1 LALARARSDD
11 AVTGWV
17 AVATTAEVAALFGVV
32 HTLLHHAMVAR
43 GLPSWR
49 PADTLRTS
57 PLLWTGAT
65 LCAASL
71 SQLVALAASR
81 AGGGGG
87 SGVAVAVAFALVGA
101 AIAWFGVRAV
111 GKLY

>member
-1 LALARARSDD
+1 MTRLI
-11 AVTGWV
+11 GWV
-17 AVATTAEVAALFGVV
+17 AGATAAEVAALVAVV
-32 HTLLHHAMVAR
+32 HTLLHRTMLAR

-65 LCAASL
+65 LFAAAL
-71 SQLVALAASR
+71 NRLVALAAVGTG
-81 AGGGGG
+81 AGVGA
-87 SGVAVAVAFALVGA
+87 AVAVAAAGA
-101 AIAWFGVRAV
+101 AVAWFGMRAV

>member
-1 LALARARSDD
+1 M
-11 AVTGWV
+11 TGWV

-57 PLLWTGAT
+57 PLLWIGAT

-71 SQLVALAASR
+71 NRLVALAASR
-81 AGGGGG
+81 AGPGGV
-87 SGVAVAVAFALVGA
+87 GVAAAVVTALVGA
-101 AIAWFGVRAV
+101 AIAWFGMRAV